1 MTVTNH
7 IKFMKIDIYPCNY
20 FYFKAIILEFVN
32 THSFSMPISSQNS
45 AISSLRFLP
54 ELNPVEI
61 KELQR
66 TTAEALKRP
75 VYFSD
80 QLKTGGLGPELAVI
94 PAGQYEMGSSQTEF
108 GHSRTEYPQHYTHIT
123 KAFAIGRFPVTA
135 DDFERFCANTE
146 WSHRKEL
153 IWSTGNEPVINIRMA
168 DAVYY
173 LDWLS
178 QQTGEHYRLPTES
191 EWEYAA
197 RAGTTT
203 AFHFGDEVT
212 CKEVHFNS
220 LFPYNETKQKKRWFL
235 PKCSPMA
242 QVLEVGLKPPNN
254 WGLYDMHGNVWE
266 FTDSSWQ
273 SSHINSN
280 RDGGSDTNFI
290 SAAVV
295 TKGGSW
301 FDEAIY
307 ARSAARKKRLFDE
320 MDTNLGFRVARE
332 L

>member
-1 MTVTNH
+1 MSTTIQNN
-7 IKFMKIDIYPCNY
+7 KITQP
-20 FYFKAIILEFVN
+20 
-32 THSFSMPISSQNS
+32 
-45 AISSLRFLP
+45 RFLP
-54 ELNPVEI
+54 ELKPTEL
-61 KELQR
+61 KELQQI
-66 TTAEALKRP
+66 TAKTLNLP
-75 VYFSD
+75 VFFADPIKS
-80 QLKTGGLGPELAVI
+80 GGVGPELAVI
-94 PAGQYEMGSSQTEF
+94 PAGQYEMGSSKAEF
-108 GHSRTEYPQHYTHIT
+108 GHCRSEYPQHYTHIT

-135 DDFERFCANTE
+135 DDFEKFCANTE

-153 IWSTGNEPVINIRMA
+153 IWSTGKEPVINIRMA

-178 QQTGEHYRLPTES
+178 EQTGEHYRLPTES

-220 LFPYNETKQKKRWFL
+220 LFPYNEAKQKKRWFL

-242 QVLEVGLKPPNN
+242 QVLEVGLKPSND
-254 WGLYDMHGNVWE
+254 WGLYDVHGNVWE

-280 RDGGSDTNFI
+280 RDGSSDTNFI

-320 MDTNLGFRVARE
+320 MDTNLGFRVVRE

>member
-1 MTVTNH
+1 MNNFNMSMTAQN
-7 IKFMKIDIYPCNY
+7 
-20 FYFKAIILEFVN
+20 N
-32 THSFSMPISSQNS
+32 TITKPK
-45 AISSLRFLP
+45 FLP
-54 ELNPVEI
+54 ELSPVEI

-66 TTAEALKRP
+66 TTAEALKIP

-94 PAGQYEMGSSQTEF
+94 PAGQYEMGSSPTEF

-178 QQTGEHYRLPTES
+178 EQTGEHYRLPTES

-212 CKEVHFNS
+212 
-220 LFPYNETKQKKRWFL
+220 LQ
-235 PKCSPMA
+235 
-242 QVLEVGLKPPNN
+242 
-254 WGLYDMHGNVWE
+254 
-266 FTDSSWQ
+266 
-273 SSHINSN
+273 
-280 RDGGSDTNFI
+280 
-290 SAAVV
+290 
-295 TKGGSW
+295 
-301 FDEAIY
+301 
-307 ARSAARKKRLFDE
+307 RSAF
-320 MDTNLGFRVARE
+320 
-332 L
+332 